1 MKPIKKLLIANRGEI
16 ALRINR
22 ACHDMG
28 IETVAVHSKIDDNAM
43 HVRHADAAICIGP
56 NESARSY
63 LNQPAI
69 LTAALMSGADAI
81 HPGVGFL
88 AEDAGFAQK
97 VIDHGLTFVGPSP
110 EHIKMMGDKVEARAK
125 AVELG
130 LPVVPGSEGV
140 IRTVAEAQTVAAEVG
155 YPVLM
160 KAAGGGGGRGMRV
173 IETPEDVA
181 DSMKSCQAEALAAFG
196 DDTVFIEKYLSHP
209 RHIEFQILADSH
221 GNVIHLGERDCS
233 IQRRHQKVIEEGPS
247 IALSAEKR
255 AEVGEIITSALKKL
269 GYLGAGTLEFLYQD
283 GEFYFIEM
291 NTRLQVEHP
300 VTESI
305 TGIDIVRHQL
315 RVAGG
320 ETLPY
325 TQEDIRLEK
334 HCIECRINAEDPITL
349 MPRPGQV
356 TDYVVPGGIGVR
368 VDSALYAGYSVP
380 PYYDNLVAKLVVT
393 GRTREQCI
401 ARTKRALKE
410 YFIGPLQTNIPL
422 HLRILEQP
430 EFISGNYNIH
440 WLERMLE
447 RQS

>member
-28 IETVAVHSKIDDNAM
+28 IQTVAVHSKVDESAM
-43 HVRHADAAICIGP
+43 HVRLADAAVCIGP
-56 NESARSY
+56 NESAKSY

-110 EHIKMMGDKVEARAK
+110 EHIQMMGDKVEARAK

-130 LPVVPGSEGV
+130 LPVVPGSEG
-140 IRTVAEAQTVAAEVG
+140 IIKTVAEAQAIAEEVG

-160 KAAGGGGGRGMRV
+160 KASGGGGGRGMRV
-173 IETPEDVA
+173 IECAEDVA

-247 IALSAEKR
+247 VALSAEKR
-255 AEVGEIITSALKKL
+255 NEVGKIITDALLKL

-283 GEFYFIEM
+283 DKFYFIEM

-320 ETLPY
+320 EVLPY
-325 TQEDIRLEK
+325 RQEDVQIDK

-349 MPRPGQV
+349 MPRPGKV
-356 TDYVVPGGIGVR
+356 TDYLAPGGIGVR

-430 EFISGNYNIH
+430 EFIEGNYNIH
-440 WLERMLE
+440 WLERMLD

>member
-28 IETVAVHSKIDDNAM
+28 IQTVAVHSKVDESAM
-43 HVRHADAAICIGP
+43 HVRLADAAVCIGP
-56 NESARSY
+56 NESAKSY

-110 EHIKMMGDKVEARAK
+110 EHIQMMGDKVEARAK

-130 LPVVPGSEGV
+130 LPVVPGSEG
-140 IRTVAEAQTVAAEVG
+140 IIKTVAEAQAIAEEVG

-160 KAAGGGGGRGMRV
+160 KASGGGGGRGMRV
-173 IETPEDVA
+173 IECAEDVA

-247 IALSAEKR
+247 VALSAEKR
-255 AEVGEIITSALKKL
+255 NEVGKIITDALLKL

-283 GEFYFIEM
+283 DKFYFIEM

-320 ETLPY
+320 EVLPY
-325 TQEDIRLEK
+325 RQEDVQIDK

-349 MPRPGQV
+349 MPRPGKV
-356 TDYVVPGGIGVR
+356 TDYLAPGGIGVR

-401 ARTKRALKE
+401 AGQNA
-410 YFIGPLQTNIPL
+410 P
-422 HLRILEQP
+422 
-430 EFISGNYNIH
+430 
-440 WLERMLE
+440 
-447 RQS
+447 

>member
-28 IETVAVHSKIDDNAM
+28 IQTVAVHSKVDESAM
-43 HVRHADAAICIGP
+43 HVRLADAAVCIGP
-56 NESARSY
+56 NESAKSY

-110 EHIKMMGDKVEARAK
+110 EHIQMMGDKVEARAK

-130 LPVVPGSEGV
+130 LPVVPGSEG
-140 IRTVAEAQTVAAEVG
+140 IIKTVAEAQAVAEEVG

-160 KAAGGGGGRGMRV
+160 KASGGGGGRGMRV
-173 IETPEDVA
+173 IECAEDVA

-209 RHIEFQILADSH
+209 RHIEFQVLADSH

-247 IALSAEKR
+247 VALSAEKR
-255 AEVGEIITSALKKL
+255 NEIGKIITDALLKL

-283 GEFYFIEM
+283 DEFYFIEM

-320 ETLPY
+320 EVLPY
-325 TQEDIRLEK
+325 KQEDVHIDK

-349 MPRPGQV
+349 MPRPGEV
-356 TDYVVPGGIGVR
+356 TDYLAPGGIGVR

-430 EFISGNYNIH
+430 EFIEGNYNIH
-440 WLERMLE
+440 WLERMLD

>member
-28 IETVAVHSKIDDNAM
+28 IQTVAVHSKIDESAM
-43 HVRHADAAICIGP
+43 HVRLADAAVCIGP
-56 NESARSY
+56 NESTKSY

-69 LTAALMSGADAI
+69 LTAALMSGADAV

-140 IRTVAEAQTVAAEVG
+140 IKTVAEAQQVAAEVG

-173 IETPEDVA
+173 IECAEDVA

-247 IALSAEKR
+247 VALSAEKR
-255 AEVGEIITSALKKL
+255 AEVGQIITQALHKL

-283 GEFYFIEM
+283 DEFYFIEM

-320 ETLPY
+320 EILPY
-325 TQEDIRLEK
+325 KQEDVGLEK

-349 MPRPGQV
+349 MPRPGHV
-356 TDYVVPGGIGVR
+356 SDYLAPGGIGVR

-401 ARTKRALKE
+401 ARTRRALKE

-430 EFISGNYNIH
+430 EFIEGNYNIH

>member
-28 IETVAVHSKIDDNAM
+28 IETIAVHSKIDENAM
-43 HVRHADAAICIGP
+43 HVRLADAAICIGP
-56 NESARSY
+56 NESSRSY
-63 LNQPAI
+63 LNQAAI
-69 LTAALMSGADAI
+69 LTAAMMSGADAI

-97 VIDHGLTFVGPSP
+97 VTDHGLIFVGPSAA
-110 EHIKMMGDKVEARAK
+110 HIQMMGDKVEARAK
-125 AVELG
+125 AVDLG
-130 LPVVPGSEGV
+130 LPVVPGSIGQINTPE
-140 IRTVAEAQTVAAEVG
+140 EAREIAQKLG

-173 IETPEDVA
+173 IHGDSDVV

-221 GNVIHLGERDCS
+221 GNVVHLGERDCS

-247 IALSAEKR
+247 VAITPEEREKI
-255 AEVGEIITSALKKL
+255 GTIITNAMREL
-269 GYLGAGTLEFLYQD
+269 GYLGVGTLEFLYQD

-305 TGIDIVRHQL
+305 TGIDLVRHQL

-320 ETLPY
+320 LEFPY
-325 TQEDIRLEK
+325 RQQDIVLSK
-334 HCIECRINAEDPITL
+334 HAIECRINAEDPVTL
-349 MPRPGQV
+349 MPRPGKV
-356 TDYVVPGGIGVR
+356 TDYLAPGGIGVR
-368 VDSALYAGYSVP
+368 VDSHLYAGYSVP
-380 PYYDNLVAKLVVT
+380 PYYDNLVAKLIVT
-393 GRTREQCI
+393 GRTREQTI
-401 ARTKRALKE
+401 RRTKRALTE

-422 HLRILEQP
+422 HLRILDQP
-430 EFISGNYNIH
+430 EFISGEYNIH

-447 RQS
+447 RQA

>member
-1 MKPIKKLLIANRGEI
+1 MKQIKKVLIANRGEI

-28 IETVAVHSKIDDNAM
+28 IETVAVHSKIDESAM
-43 HVRHADAAICIGP
+43 HVRLADAAVCIGP
-56 NESARSY
+56 NESAKSY

-69 LTAALMSGADAI
+69 LMAALMSGTDAV

-97 VIDHGLTFVGPSP
+97 VASHGLIFVGPSP
-110 EHIKMMGDKVEARAK
+110 EHIRMMGDKVEARAK

-130 LPVVPGSEGV
+130 LPVVPGSDGV
-140 IRTVAEAQTVAAEVG
+140 IKTVEEAKRVAAEVG

-173 IETPEDVA
+173 IENAGDVA
-181 DSMKSCQAEALAAFG
+181 DSMKACQVEALAAFG

-233 IQRRHQKVIEEGPS
+233 IQRRHQKIIEEGPS
-247 IALSAEKR
+247 IVLTPEKR
-255 AEVGEIITSALKKL
+255 NKIGGIIVDALKKL

-315 RVAGG
+315 RIAGG
-320 ETLPY
+320 ESLPY
-325 TQEDIRLEK
+325 RQEHVRIEK
-334 HCIECRINAEDPITL
+334 HCIECRINAEDPISL
-349 MPRPGQV
+349 VPRPGKV
-356 TDYVVPGGIGVR
+356 TDYLAPGGIGVR

-380 PYYDNLVAKLVVT
+380 PYYDNLVAKLVIT

-401 ARTKRALKE
+401 ARTRRALKE

-430 EFISGNYNIH
+430 EFISGDYNIH